1 MMRYFLVNLIMKGI
15 QLLQDRRIIHA
26 RFGEILKLGNQK
38 ERLKNDD

>member
-15 QLLQDRRIIHA
+15 QLLQDQRIIPA
-26 RFGEILKLGNQK
+26 RSGGILRPGNQR